1 MRDLLE
7 ELYESQQEADPV
19 RLAQGHSGRQLP
31 KRFYKQAAAAEED
44 GGFVVQLDGKTVRTP
59 ARSVLKLPTLALAEL
74 IADEWNRQEKL
85 IDPAAMPATRLA
97 NTALD
102 GVALE
107 TEAVREDVLRF
118 AGTDLLCYRAGSP
131 QGLVASQNEAWDPI
145 IDWAHS
151 RLGARFVLAEGVM
164 HVEQPPETLR
174 AVNIHLKQFQDPFAV
189 AALHSMTSVT
199 GSALLALAVA
209 FEEIEP
215 EKAWEAAHVDE
226 DWNIRQ
232 WGEDAEARL
241 RRDFRQREM
250 MAAAKALRAVTDS

>member
-7 ELYESQQEADPV
+7 ELYDSEKDADPV

-31 KRFYKQAAAAEED
+31 KRFYEQAAAAEDD

-59 ARSVLKLPTLALAEL
+59 ARSVLKLQTRALAEL
-74 IADEWNRQEKL
+74 IADEWNSQEKL

-107 TEAVREDVLRF
+107 TEAVLEDVLRF

-131 QGLVASQNEAWDPI
+131 EGLVASQNEAWDPI

-151 RLGARFVLAEGVM
+151 RLGARFLLAEGVM
-164 HVEQPPETLR
+164 HVEQPSESLR

-189 AALHSMTSVT
+189 AALHSMTSLT

-209 FEEIEP
+209 FREIEP
-215 EKAWEAAHVDE
+215 EEAWAAAHVDE

-250 MAAAKALRAVTDS
+250 MAAANTLQAVTGG